1 MNSCAAFRST
11 RSFSTVT
18 VVFLLT
24 STILALSTRC
34 HAQVTK
40 LNTDDLMDIVFD
52 MKKAASTADKFA
64 ADGSKY
70 CHWGLVSLDA
80 SDLDLVVSRFLLN
93 RGSVVPADISAS
105 KMWHVDFIAG
115 DLINQLEMGLQE
127 CNVGV
132 RINSGA
138 RDVAVASKPVLLKF
152 IDARQR
158 FDRLAYEQTAWQ
170 ERKRAM
176 PGDGDENLRVPAVD
190 ASDILGASLEVREAW
205 ESANKAILKAA
216 TTKECSRFDSSGLAE
231 EPVEMNKLI
240 DRLSRLTRAGSYNLP
255 AADMWLA
262 AMTAENQK
270 FTLLLPLE
278 ACAYYSLDKK
288 KAAKVATESLDSY
301 HRLRAAL
308 AKFNALALKQTEW
321 EEQVVQKQTII

>member
-190 ASDILGASLEVREAW
+190 ASDILGASLEVREVVEIGTPASNIVA
-205 ESANKAILKAA
+205 EAEK
-216 TTKECSRFDSSGLAE
+216 SGYD
-231 EPVEMNKLI
+231 LI
-240 DRLSRLTRAGSYNLP
+240 VMSTHGRTGFAHMVIGSV
-255 AADMWLA
+255 
-262 AMTAENQK
+262 T
-270 FTLLLPLE
+270 
-278 ACAYYSLDKK
+278 
-288 KAAKVATESLDSY
+288 
-301 HRLRAAL
+301 
-308 AKFNALALKQTEW
+308 
-321 EEQVVQKQTII
+321 EQVLRSATCPVFSVRPPKEPSKLGG